1 MARKPAQDRT
11 CHCGHRR
18 GDPAIQE
25 EPEYGFIG
33 WILLSIFGLTPRPDW
48 ISFRCRYCREELGT
62 SRDPKLLARRSTPK
76 DVKAKPATTPTS

>member
-1 MARKPAQDRT
+1 MASKAAADKT
-11 CHCGHRR
+11 CHCGHRK

-25 EPEYGFIG
+25 EPEYGFVG
-33 WILLSIFGLTPRPDW
+33 WMLLSIFGITPRPDW

-76 DVKAKPATTPTS
+76 KVSPSPS